1 MRTPDR
7 AAQNCALVA
16 SFEKLDLINK
26 NYDPEFPMK
35 RVPSKQRNSQI
46 RRDRDVRALSRLALL
61 LVCGLVL
68 ASGFVFAAEQHF
80 AALDYG
86 YKSEGLRRERG
97 RLLEEKQHLMLTKE
111 QAFAPARLAIQARE
125 LGLRPLVASQVG
137 TQKASRSQLPL
148 APALLTPSASF
159 QR

>member
-1 MRTPDR
+1 MR
-7 AAQNCALVA
+7 
-16 SFEKLDLINK
+16 
-26 NYDPEFPMK
+26 

-46 RRDRDVRALSRLALL
+46 HRDRDLRALSRLALL

-86 YKSEGLRRERG
+86 YKSEGLRRERE
-97 RLLEEKQHLMLTKE
+97 RLLQEKQQLMLTKE

-125 LGLRPLVASQVG
+125 LGLKPLLASQVG
-137 TQKASRSQLPL
+137 TQKASSRSQLPL

>member
-1 MRTPDR
+1 MR
-7 AAQNCALVA
+7 
-16 SFEKLDLINK
+16 
-26 NYDPEFPMK
+26 
-35 RVPSKQRNSQI
+35 RVPSKQRNSQVH
-46 RRDRDVRALSRLALL
+46 RDRDLRALSRLALL
-61 LVCGLVL
+61 LLCGLVL

-86 YKSEGLRRERG
+86 YKSEGLRRERE
-97 RLLEEKQHLMLTKE
+97 RLLEEKQHLMLKKE

-125 LGLRPLVASQVG
+125 LGLKPLLASQVG
-137 TQKASRSQLPL
+137 TQSASSRSQLPL